1 MAVDPSVRIDIAAE
15 FTGKNAFNK
24 ADKSTDKLTKNV
36 KKLAGALGLAFSTR
50 AIVNFSKQSV
60 KAFAEDDAAITVLR
74 QNLKNLGLA
83 YQSQNAENF
92 IGNLERQT
100 GILDD
105 ALRPAYAKLSK
116 VTLSTTKTQE
126 LMALAV
132 DLARANGLD
141 FTAVIN
147 TLSRAYVGNYK
158 GLKQLNT
165 GLTDA
170 ELATKSFAEI
180 QEILIG
186 QSKGANKAYIDTFA
200 GSIDKLA
207 VASANAKEVIGEGLV
222 DLFADMAGN
231 GDIDQATANVNLFA
245 TAVSNLLKDVD
256 KLTALDYLG
265 VFLTGSITQETFDKL
280 DKRPSARRFFTGGS
294 GVSTELLAARKA
306 AAAAAAKAKADK
318 AAADAKIKAAKLLA
332 ALEKKAEAQRL
343 ALSKAAAVFDL
354 TKIQIAAAL
363 KNTYDKDERL
373 RLLAMQAIEED
384 NGEAALAFIKMMGL
398 LTAEQQTNKLAGIKG
413 ISETELNYI
422 NQLLLDE
429 LQRIKTTSMSEEEA
443 ALARQAA
450 YAKYNEAIQ
459 QSGGLAEANFY
470 TEKTQ
475 VELLS
480 IAKLASLDTVAAAQA
495 TMDLLNYTTQ
505 KTIIE
510 RIAAAQKIA
519 DDAKYKALQDYLALL
534 ATPINPPIAPPSGPR
549 KPEFGIGGQPIY
561 PDGGGFADYMGTAT
575 TSSSG
580 GSVDNSVTIVVEGS
594 VLDGDDFSDII
605 NRTMLDNIRR
615 GLSQTP
621 AGFLTD

>member
-1 MAVDPSVRIDIAAE
+1 MAIDPSVRIDIAAE

-36 KKLAGALGLAFSTR
+36 KKLAAAFGLAFSTR

-141 FTAVIN
+141 FTEVIN

-180 QEILIG
+180 QEILIN

-231 GDIDQATANVNLFA
+231 GDIDQATANVNKFA
-245 TAVSNLLKDVD
+245 TAVSDLLKDVSEYNLLD
-256 KLTALDYLG
+256 FISAFVSGNITEGTASKL
-265 VFLTGSITQETFDKL
+265 V
-280 DKRPSARRFFTGGS
+280 KRPSARRFFTGGS

-363 KNTYDKDERL
+363 KATYDKDERL

-384 NGEAALAFIKMMGL
+384 NGEAALSYIKMMGL
-398 LTAEQQTNKLAGIKG
+398 LTTEQQTNKLAGIKT
-413 ISETELNYI
+413 ISENELNYI

-429 LQRIKTTSMSEEEA
+429 LQRIKTTKMSEEEA

-450 YAKYNEAIQ
+450 YAKYNAAIQ

-480 IAKLASLDTVAAAQA
+480 IAKLASLDKVAAAQA

-534 ATPINPPIAPPSGPR
+534 ATPLNPPVAPPSGPR

-605 NRTMLDNIRR
+605 NRAMLDNIRR

-621 AGFLTD
+621 AGVIP

>member
-1 MAVDPSVRIDIAAE
+1 MAIDPSVRIDIAAE

-36 KKLAGALGLAFSTR
+36 KKLAAAFGLAFSTR

-100 GILDD
+100 NILDD

-141 FTAVIN
+141 FTEVIN

-180 QEILIG
+180 QEILIN

-231 GDIDQATANVNLFA
+231 GDIDQATANVNKFA
-245 TAVSNLLKDVD
+245 TAVSDLLKDVSEYNLLD
-256 KLTALDYLG
+256 FISAFVSGNITEGTASKL
-265 VFLTGSITQETFDKL
+265 V
-280 DKRPSARRFFTGGS
+280 KRPSARRFFTGGS

-363 KNTYDKDERL
+363 KATYDKDERL

-384 NGEAALAFIKMMGL
+384 NGEAALSYIKMMGL
-398 LTAEQQTNKLAGIKG
+398 LTTEQQTNKLAGIKT

-429 LQRIKTTSMSEEEA
+429 LQRIKTTKMSESEA
-443 ALARQAA
+443 AEARQAA
-450 YAKYNEAIQ
+450 YAKYNAAIQ

-475 VELLS
+475 VELIS
-480 IAKLASLDTVAAAQA
+480 IAKLASLDKVASAQA

-505 KTIIE
+505 VDIIA
-510 RIAAAQKIA
+510 RVAAAQALA
-519 DDAKYKALQDYLALL
+519 DAAKYKALQDYLALL
-534 ATPINPPIAPPSGPR
+534 AAPINPPVAPPSGPR

-561 PDGGGFADYMGTAT
+561 PDGGGFADYMGTTT

-594 VLDGDDFSDII
+594 VLDGDDFSEII

-615 GLSQTP
+615 GYSQTA
-621 AGFLTD
+621 AGALP